1 MPVHSLTCINDARP
15 QSSLALYAADY
26 GAERQ
31 TAL

>member
-15 QSSLALYAADY
+15 QSSLALYAADH
-26 GAERQ
+26 GTERP